1 MATVQKS
8 QAGAQKP
15 EIRSPTVAAKPAQQ
29 GALPAEKIAE
39 RAYEIWQA
47 KGRPTG
53 QDQDHW
59 FQAERELRAALSG
72 SRTTH

>member
-1 MATVQKS
+1 MAIVQKS

-15 EIRSPTVAAKPAQQ
+15 ETRSPPAAAKPAPQ
-29 GALPAEKIAE
+29 GALPNEKIAQ

-47 KGRPTG
+47 KGRPMG

-59 FQAERELRAALSG
+59 FQAERELRAALTG
-72 SRTTH
+72 SRSSR